1 MPKAVYYTK
10 DKITTA
16 VIDLIRKEGAKSLT
30 SRSIGKKMGS
40 SVSPLFREYKTM
52 KEILA
57 DARKAAEKIFSDYLI
72 DSVNYEPAF
81 KEFGI
86 RLIRFSREEPNLFHF
101 LFMEK
106 GTSSE
111 LAHKIAHECLKQTA
125 ASFDL
130 TPEQAEQI
138 FEQEWTFACGL
149 SMLCNRN
156 PEEYPDDRVS
166 LLLSTQFMSQL
177 ILVKSEHKVV
187 NIEPKKK

>member
-1 MPKAVYYTK
+1 M
-10 DKITTA
+10 
-16 VIDLIRKEGAKSLT
+16 
-30 SRSIGKKMGS
+30 
-40 SVSPLFREYKTM
+40 
-52 KEILA
+52 
-57 DARKAAEKIFSDYLI
+57 
-72 DSVNYEPAF
+72 NYEPAF

-138 FEQEWTFACGL
+138 FE
-149 SMLCNRN
+149 
-156 PEEYPDDRVS
+156 
-166 LLLSTQFMSQL
+166 
-177 ILVKSEHKVV
+177 
-187 NIEPKKK
+187 